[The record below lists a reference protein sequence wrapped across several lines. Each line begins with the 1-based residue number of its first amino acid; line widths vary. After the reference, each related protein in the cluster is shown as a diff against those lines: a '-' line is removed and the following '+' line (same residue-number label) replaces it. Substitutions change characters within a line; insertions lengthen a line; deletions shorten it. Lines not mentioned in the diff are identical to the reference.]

1 MLESPTTLI
10 VGRNNSGKTSLSE
23 AIRRFLADQNPR
35 FQIEDFSNTSYDRFC
50 DALAAK
56 SAGRPDDEVR
66 TLIPSIELRL
76 LFRYDPNQ
84 PDLGALSDFIVD
96 LDPDCNEA
104 LVVARYELRD
114 GAIDSLFADQ
124 PAGNLTDRDRIA
136 FFQELASA
144 YPTYSPPAYGP
155 KTPTTTPTENR

>member
-1 MLESPTTLI
+1 MRLRKVTVRNFRLLADTDLVLETPTTLI

-35 FQIEDFSNTSYDRFC
+35 FQIEDFSNTSYDHFC

-76 LFRYDPNQ
+76 LFRYDPQGKITKKCMKSMN
-84 PDLGALSDFIVD
+84 SVI
-96 LDPDCNEA
+96 
-104 LVVARYELRD
+104 
-114 GAIDSLFADQ
+114 
-124 PAGNLTDRDRIA
+124 
-136 FFQELASA
+136 
-144 YPTYSPPAYGP
+144 
-155 KTPTTTPTENR
+155 